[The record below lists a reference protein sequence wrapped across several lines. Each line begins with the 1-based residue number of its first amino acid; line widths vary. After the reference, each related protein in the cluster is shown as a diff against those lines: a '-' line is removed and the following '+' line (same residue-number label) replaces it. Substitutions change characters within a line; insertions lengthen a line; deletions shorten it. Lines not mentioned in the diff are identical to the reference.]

1 MIISI
6 IDNNTIIII
15 IIMIIIVMIILIRTE
30 PVPSC
35 TLQQDISAE
44 LVYQTTSF
52 PLGQEPEGVDTAR
65 YDATWQ

>member
-6 IDNNTIIII
+6 IDNSTIII